1 MLINDSEYMKIRNE
15 AFEYI
20 KNAQYTAMV
29 NTNYALLVRNL
40 NIGKIIIE
48 RSKWGNKF
56 IDNLA
61 KDIKIKFPRL
71 TGFSVRNLKYMKKF
85 ALEFEEDDIEEYG
98 FSSLTWYHH
107 MALMDKTIDK
117 KQYIWY
123 AQKTIENGW
132 SRDVLVHQIE
142 YNLYDRHDNIKLQNF
157 SRLLP
162 DKQSELAIQTMKDPY
177 IFDFVQMKD
186 DMVELEIEREL
197 VKNISKLLLELGT
210 GFAYMGEQYI
220 LKVADKEYRIDLLFY
235 NTNLHCYVAIDLKT
249 GEFIPEYAGKMNFYL
264 SVLDDEIKSD
274 LDNPSIG
281 LILCKDKNK
290 IVAEYSLKDMSKPI
304 GVSEYQLMEVLPDDL
319 KNTLP
324 STEDIEKRILKH
336 YECE

>member
-40 NIGKIIIE
+40 NIGIIE

-85 ALEFEEDDIEEYG
+85 ALEFDEDDIEEYG

-177 IFDFVQMKD
+177 IFDFVQ
-186 DMVELEIEREL
+186 
-197 VKNISKLLLELGT
+197 
-210 GFAYMGEQYI
+210 
-220 LKVADKEYRIDLLFY
+220 
-235 NTNLHCYVAIDLKT
+235 
-249 GEFIPEYAGKMNFYL
+249 KMIWWN
-264 SVLDDEIKSD
+264 
-274 LDNPSIG
+274 
-281 LILCKDKNK
+281 
-290 IVAEYSLKDMSKPI
+290 
-304 GVSEYQLMEVLPDDL
+304 
-319 KNTLP
+319 
-324 STEDIEKRILKH
+324 
-336 YECE
+336 